1 MNTVVYGLQNH
12 NPYTMFCAYN
22 TGLDCTTIPGHYKNF
37 AIYQVK
43 SRVITLHLGH
53 SFNSYNLGK
62 LLNHG
67 ENKEYRGVEKG

>member
-22 TGLDCTTIPGHYKNF
+22 TGLDCTTIPGDYKNF

-43 SRVITLHLGH
+43 SRVTTLHLGH
-53 SFNSYNLGK
+53 SFNS
-62 LLNHG
+62 
-67 ENKEYRGVEKG
+67 